1 MNTVSTY
8 GNKLGKAPTQPLR
21 RREGHKTHLFKS
33 LPTAEGLRWSFTFLV
48 GLLSFVASAQTVLTG
63 RVTNQKGHALP
74 GANVFLRG
82 TYDGAST
89 DSTGAFRFTSSRPDT
104 ATLLVSYL
112 GYEPFSQKI
121 TLAQLDKRPGPS
133 LSIRLT
139 EMANELNT
147 VVISA
152 GSFEASDEK
161 RMTMLKPMDIVTT
174 AGANADITA
183 AMNLL
188 PGTQR
193 VGEQTGLF
201 VRGGSGEEAKVVID
215 GMIVQNPYFSTMPNV
230 QSRGRFQPFMF
241 KGTSFSTGG
250 YSAQYGQALSSVL
263 LLNTTDKG
271 SNNGM
276 SVSLNLANTALSYDQ
291 ASEKSSVSA
300 TAYYGNLKPLFVLVP
315 QNIDWTQV
323 PEFAGSSLT
332 YRFKPTKTGML
343 KVYGMYSNSKLG
355 MNFLDPSTDNG
366 TTALQQRNQSFFT
379 TSTYTDGWS
388 EGRWLLNSGLSYSYD
403 TDATTYSGAD
413 FGRGS
418 ARIQGRAVLTRLLR
432 NNNSFLFGT
441 EASRVSIRNTV
452 MGNTFSLHD
461 NYGAVFVESQTYLGR
476 NLAVQA
482 GLRGEYSSVI
492 GRFNLA
498 LRLSLAY
505 KTGPYSQVSMA
516 YGQFYQTPDYRYLYL
531 NTTLNYERADHLIL
545 NYQIIKNKRTFRVE
559 TFYKNYA
566 QLVREFVRN
575 RNGSLASYDANPY
588 RFPICQT
595 NNTGN
600 GYAQGF
606 DVFWR
611 DQKTIKGLDYWI
623 TYSFV
628 DSKRLFQQY
637 PVEATPTFLSN
648 HNISL
653 ITKRYFE
660 KISTNLALTYTIS
673 SGRPY
678 YNPNRDETTAGF
690 LVDRTPMVN
699 NLSFSASHITSIKK
713 NTVVLYVSVDNILNT
728 HNVFTYRYTPD
739 RDGGDAATRPGK
751 TRYAVGPQSYRSFF
765 IGGMIMLSK
774 KAKVNI
780 NEL

>member
-1 MNTVSTY
+1 MKAIYTCVR
-8 GNKLGKAPTQPLR
+8 GWGKTTATLLTALLLISFLAP
-21 RREGHKTHLFKS
+21 
-33 LPTAEGLRWSFTFLV
+33 
-48 GLLSFVASAQTVLTG
+48 AQTVLTG
-63 RVTNQKGHALP
+63 RVTDQKGHALP

-82 TYDGAST
+82 TYDGANT
-89 DSTGAFRFTSSRPDT
+89 DSTGRFHFTSSRPDT
-104 ATLLVSYL
+104 ATLLVSYI

-121 TLAQLDKRPGPS
+121 TLAQTPP

-147 VVISA
+147 VVITA

-201 VRGGSGEEAKVVID
+201 VRGGSGEEAKVIID

-263 LLNTTDKG
+263 LLNTTDRS

-276 SVSLNLANTALSYDQ
+276 SVSLNLANAALSYDQ
-291 ASEKSSVSA
+291 VSEKSSVSA
-300 TAYYGNLKPLFVLVP
+300 TAYYGNLKPLFALVP
-315 QNIDWTQV
+315 QNIDWTHV

-332 YRFKPTKTGML
+332 YRLKPTKTGML
-343 KVYGMYSNSKLG
+343 KFYGMYSDSKLG
-355 MNFLDPSTDNG
+355 MNFPDPSADNG
-366 TTALQQRNQSFFT
+366 TTALQQRNQNFFT
-379 TSTYTDGWS
+379 TSTYTDSWA
-388 EGRWLLNSGLSYSYD
+388 EGKWLLNSGLSYSYD

-413 FGRGS
+413 FGRAS
-418 ARIQGRAVLTRLLR
+418 TRLQGRAVLTRLLQ
-432 NNNSFLFGT
+432 NNNSLLFGT
-441 EASRVSIRNTV
+441 EASRVSIRNAVT
-452 MGNTFSLHD
+452 GNTFSLHD

-492 GRFNLA
+492 NRFNLA
-498 LRLSLAY
+498 PRLSMAY

-516 YGQFYQTPDYRYLYL
+516 YGQFYQTPDYRYLYR
-531 NTTLNYERADHLIL
+531 NTTLHYERADHLIL
-545 NYQIIKNKRTFRVE
+545 NYQVIKNKRTFRVE

-566 QLVREFVRN
+566 QLVREFTDQS
-575 RNGSLASYDANPY
+575 GSAGRFDANPY
-588 RFPICQT
+588 RFPIGQT
-595 NNTGN
+595 NNTGY
-600 GYAQGF
+600 GYAKGF

-611 DQKTIKGLDYWI
+611 DQKTVKGLDYWI

-637 PVEATPTFLSN
+637 PVEATPTFIST

-660 KISTNLALTYTIS
+660 QISTNLALTYTIS

-678 YNPNRDETTAGF
+678 YNPNRDETPTGF
-690 LVDRTPMVN
+690 LADRTPMVN
-699 NLSFSASHITSIKK
+699 NLSFSASHITRIKK
-713 NTVVLYVSVDNILNT
+713 NMVVLYASVDNILNT
-728 HNVFTYRYTPD
+728 HNVYTYRYTPD
-739 RDGGDAATRPGK
+739 GL

-765 IGGMIMLSK
+765 VGGMIMLSK
-774 KAKVNI
+774 KAKVNV